1 MASATSLGRLS
12 QRVAIITGASSGIGL
27 ATAKLFAKEGANVVA
42 TGRNQQSLDK
52 LVADINAS
60 GGQAL
65 AVVADITND
74 AQIANVVTQAI
85 NAFGQVNILVNNA
98 GVLKGGA
105 VGDDQNGGAMA
116 TWDFNMNVNARAPFS
131 FINQTVPHLKE
142 QAHSAIVNV
151 SSVNGMQSF
160 GGTAAYCAS
169 KSALDMLMRC
179 ASVDLAPFG
188 IRVNNVNPGV
198 VITELQKTGG
208 MDDEAY
214 AGFVQRSI
222 EVTHPLSASL
232 GRCCEP
238 HEIAECILF
247 LADSNTSSYVTGTTL
262 KVDGGRGNLGAR

>member
-1 MASATSLGRLS
+1 MSSVVGKLS
-12 QRVAIITGASSGIGL
+12 QKVAIITGASSGIGL
-27 ATAKLFAKEGANVVA
+27 ATARLFAKEGAMITA
-42 TGRNQQSLDK
+42 TGRNLPALNA
-52 LVADINAS
+52 LVSQIEAD
-60 GGQAL
+60 GGSAI
-65 AVVADITND
+65 AVVADVTKD
-74 AQIANVVTQAI
+74 DQIANVVNQTMEKYGKI
-85 NAFGQVNILVNNA
+85 NILVNNA

-105 VGDDQNGGAMA
+105 VGGDDNALE

-131 FINQTVPHLKE
+131 FITQAVPHLKNQE
-142 QAHSAIVNV
+142 QSAIVNV

-208 MDDEAY
+208 MDDETY
-214 AGFVQRSI
+214 DGFVERSI

-232 GRCCEP
+232 GRCCKP
-238 HEIAECILF
+238 NEIAECILF
-247 LADSNTSSYVTGTTL
+247 LADSDKSSYVTGTTL
-262 KVDGGRGNLGAR
+262 KVDGGRTNLGAR